1 MEKMVPNLH
10 INSVLPHHSC
20 ESTRSSKVRKTEH
33 RPNNFMKNGPEK
45 PINASSGTRWTSG
58 KRAPRE
64 QWFLGKKHK
73 AQPQGG
79 QEHAVG
85 KDLSPEVNGA
95 SHCFSW
101 KQAVAAEILQ
111 GVRKKKTDSFRG
123 VVIGGNP
130 KVASGWCEAGTGAS
144 LSTESQEG
152 AGILN
157 HHSTFKNMGVCS
169 SESDPKHRRC
179 ALWYDSEST
188 CFRGR
193 GEFIVL
199 LCPISTSGSHSQRAW
214 GPLKSE

>member
-85 KDLSPEVNGA
+85 KDLSPEVNRA

-111 GVRKKKTDSFRG
+111 GVRKKKQTHSEESSVVEIQRWLVGG
-123 VVIGGNP
+123 VKLAQEHRSPLRVRREP
-130 KVASGWCEAGTGAS
+130 
-144 LSTESQEG
+144 ES
-152 AGILN
+152 
-157 HHSTFKNMGVCS
+157 
-169 SESDPKHRRC
+169 
-179 ALWYDSEST
+179 
-188 CFRGR
+188 
-193 GEFIVL
+193 
-199 LCPISTSGSHSQRAW
+199 
-214 GPLKSE
+214 